1 MPLYIVRDDIANMRA
16 DAIVVP
22 ANPTLRID
30 GGAGEAVARI
40 AGAEA
45 LQAACDSIGGCAV
58 GDAVVSRPP
67 LISRRR

>member
-22 ANPTLRID
+22 ANPTLWID

-40 AGAEA
+40 AG
-45 LQAACDSIGGCAV
+45 V
-58 GDAVVSRPP
+58 GISVASFGPKGLRP
-67 LISRRR
+67 IS